1 VVFVDTN
8 VFVYAVGRP
17 HPLRDESQARLHAA
31 VADGV
36 SLATSAEVL
45 QELMHIYL
53 PVERLETLDSAL
65 RLANDLTTIWPIDAS
80 DVAAARDLVASE
92 PGLSA
97 RDLLHLATCRR
108 YGASGIMSFDRGLL
122 AAYTVRS

>member
-17 HPLRDESQARLHAA
+17 HPLRDEAQARLRGA

-36 SLATSAEVL
+36 ALATSAEVL

-53 PVERLETLDSAL
+53 PVERLETLDSAM
-65 RLANDLTTIWPIDAS
+65 RLASDLTTIWPIDAS
-80 DVAAARDLVASE
+80 DVTAARDLVASQ

-108 YGASGIMSFDRGLL
+108 YGATAIMSFDRGLV
-122 AAYTVRS
+122 AAFTTRS